1 MHQSKIRKTAMGLIY
16 AALMQGTAAEGEFPY
31 GLFWGIALE
40 KETDHYR
47 QALTK
52 GVLHAMRAAAE
63 LGGAVIA
70 RAESCLPEMAGSPAL
85 LPARDE
91 AEGYLERTKALLV
104 ALKELN
110 YSLNDKR
117 RDGTRALEHGCRRVV
132 QLAQTLCSMGEEL
145 EAKLSEAV
153 GCTAAEALAAA
164 VRHWAPHLRECAALA
179 APLALDDHSEYGGLV
194 RKARA
199 LDELRPEAEELAR
212 EVLARTEEWETA
224 LHRLLRNYVP
234 ERLDAVDKSILY
246 LSLYELQH
254 RGLKAPIVISEAIN
268 LAHEYSG
275 PKSAPFIHGILAA
288 AALETEGKIETP

>member
-1 MHQSKIRKTAMGLIY
+1 MLHQSKIRKTALSLIY
-16 AALMQGTAAEGEFPY
+16 ASLMQGTAMEGEFPY
-31 GLFWGIALE
+31 GLFWEIALE

-52 GVLHAMRAAAE
+52 SILHATRATAE
-63 LGGAVIA
+63 LGSAVIS
-70 RAESCLPEMAGSPAL
+70 RAEACLPEMASNLTL

-91 AEGYLERTKALLV
+91 AEGCLERTKALLV

-117 RDGTRALEHGCRRVV
+117 RDGTKPLEQGCRRVI
-132 QLAQTLCSMGEEL
+132 QLAQTLCLMGESLTSKL
-145 EAKLSEAV
+145 EEAP
-153 GCTAAEALAAA
+153 GNATAEALAAA
-164 VRHWAPHLRECAALA
+164 LRHLAPHLKECAALA
-179 APLALDDHSEYGGLV
+179 NPLGMDAHSEYAGLV

-212 EVLARTEEWETA
+212 EVLARREEWEKE
-224 LHRLLRNYVP
+224 LRRLLRNYVP

-254 RGLKAPIVISEAIN
+254 RKLKAPIVISEAIN

-288 AALETEGKIETP
+288 AALEIPDNA